1 MNRILAIDDRKDNL
15 ITIEAVISSFMTD
28 VEIITELDGARG
40 IETALNKKPDTII
53 LDINM
58 PGKDGYQTCAELKE
72 NPETAHIPIIL
83 LTAVHTK
90 VEDRIKGL
98 EIGADAFLTKPIDE
112 AELIA
117 QIRVMLRIKSS
128 EDLLRKEKELLEV
141 MVEDRT
147 RELKKSQE
155 TVILERDFIKSLND
169 AAPAYF
175 VACNEMGSVIELG
188 QALITTLELDSKY
201 DISTINFYDDLIES
215 DFQDLARAKG
225 ANLIS
230 QGKKVSFEA
239 PILFN
244 DQPEILA
251 EWHGKPHY
259 TSSGKLQFLF
269 FVGIDITERRRLEK
283 MLVKSD
289 EQEKMNIG
297 RDLHDGL
304 GQYLAGIMFK
314 SEALKI
320 SLEDN
325 ESPLAPDA
333 EEIHKMV
340 SRAINQTRD
349 LARGLCP
356 VDTSEGGLTTALSEL
371 AEEINQTTAIK
382 ALLKK
387 EGNIIIEDATIASQL
402 YYIAREAVN
411 NSVKHGNANTVIITI
426 SRTDDSI
433 VIKVSDDGVGIS
445 TSHNKT
451 GTGLEIMQYRAWI
464 IGGSLSFGTRQG
476 GGTEIQCFV
485 RITSDGAREA
495 IPTTTS
501 TDYNATKTDQSRVL
515 IVDDHPI
522 VRQGLAQ
529 IVEREPNLMVCGE
542 ARNAEEAIRFI
553 DRLKPN
559 LVTVDISLEGT
570 SGIDLVKAIKT
581 RFPGLPCLVIS
592 IYNESIYAERAI
604 AVGARGY
611 VMKQQPSDVIIKAI
625 KTVLSG
631 KQFFSEEIKEK
642 FMNRFSFDIKSGSK
656 ISLESLTNRE
666 FEVFQFI
673 GQGMK
678 NTSISEKLNIG
689 IKTVENYRERI
700 KNKLNLNSAADLVQ
714 FAVQW
719 QLNHSKD

>member
-1 MNRILAIDDRKDNL
+1 
-15 ITIEAVISSFMTD
+15 MTD
-28 VEIITELDGARG
+28 VKIITEIDGVRG
-40 IETALNKKPDTII
+40 IETALKEKPDTII

-72 NPETAHIPIIL
+72 NPITAHIPIIL

-117 QIRVMLRIKSS
+117 QIKVMLRIKYSV
-128 EDLLRKEKELLEV
+128 DLLREEKELLEV
-141 MVEDRT
+141 LVEERT

-155 TVILERDFIKSLND
+155 TVIQERDFIKGLND
-169 AAPAYF
+169 TAPAYY
-175 VACNEMGSVIELG
+175 VACNEMGNIIELG
-188 QALITTLELDSKY
+188 QALKTSLKLDPKTDITA
-201 DISTINFYDDLIES
+201 INFFDDLIES
-215 DFQDLARAKG
+215 DFQDYARSEG
-225 ANLIS
+225 ANLVT
-230 QGKKVSFEA
+230 QGKKISFEA

-244 DQPEILA
+244 NQPEILA
-251 EWHGKPHY
+251 EWHGRPHY
-259 TSSGKLQFLF
+259 TSNGKLQFLF
-269 FVGIDITERRRLEK
+269 FVGMDITERRRLEK
-283 MLVKSD
+283 MLVKSG
-289 EQEKMNIG
+289 EQEKMSIG

-325 ESPLAPDA
+325 DSPLAPDA

-340 SRAINQTRD
+340 SKAINQTRD

-371 AEEINQTTAIK
+371 VEEINQTTSIK
-382 ALLKK
+382 ALLQK
-387 EGNIIIEDATIASQL
+387 EGDILIEDRTIASQL

-411 NSVKHGNANTVIITI
+411 NTVKHGNANTVIITV
-426 SRTDDSI
+426 SRNKDSI
-433 VIKVSDDGVGIS
+433 VIKVSDDGVGIPS
-445 TSHNKT
+445 TQSKT

-476 GGTEIQCFV
+476 GGAEIQCFV
-485 RITSDGAREA
+485 RLETGSAREVVH
-495 IPTTTS
+495 ITTS
-501 TDYNATKTDQSRVL
+501 TNYNASITDQSRVL

-522 VRQGLAQ
+522 VRQGLVQ
-529 IVEREPNLMVCGE
+529 VVEREKNLMVCGE
-542 ARNAEEAIRFI
+542 ARNAEEAIRLI

-559 LVTVDISLEGT
+559 IVTVDISLEGT

-604 AVGARGY
+604 SVGARGY
-611 VMKQQPSDVIIKAI
+611 VMKQQPSDVIINAI
-625 KTVLSG
+625 KTVING

-642 FMNRFSFDIKSGSK
+642 FMNRFSFDLKSGSK

-678 NTSISEKLNIG
+678 NTSIAAKLNIG
-689 IKTVENYRERI
+689 IKTI
-700 KNKLNLNSAADLVQ
+700 C
-714 FAVQW
+714 F
-719 QLNHSKD
+719 